1 MKFCPV
7 CGKEI
12 TQLSKYCPHC
22 GFSLESFTNQSKS
35 DSPSQREVS
44 DLDFT
49 AFIGNNF
56 AYYVHRFKKFNLGG
70 TDVFALTWNWA
81 AFWGGFGWMLYRKMY
96 MWATIAFVLTLI
108 PHLGLIAWIAV
119 GAVANYLYYQHA
131 KSKIL
136 EIKTMHPT
144 VDISGYLSQVGGI
157 NKWVPIAAIIITILL
172 FLSFIV
178 MVFVLAIPFSIFN
191 IFSPQSQ
198 YI

>member
-1 MKFCPV
+1 M
-7 CGKEI
+7 
-12 TQLSKYCPHC
+12 
-22 GFSLESFTNQSKS
+22 
-35 DSPSQREVS
+35 D
-44 DLDFT
+44 
-49 AFIGNNF
+49 
-56 AYYVHRFKKFNLGG
+56 RFKKFNLGG

-131 KSKIL
+131 KHKIL

-144 VDISGYLSQVGGI
+144 VDISGYLSQAGGI
-157 NKWVPIAAIIITILL
+157 NKWVPIAAIIIAILF

-178 MVFVLAIPFSIFN
+178 MVFVFAIPFSIFN
-191 IFSPQSQ
+191 IFSPPSQ

>member
-1 MKFCPV
+1 M
-7 CGKEI
+7 
-12 TQLSKYCPHC
+12 
-22 GFSLESFTNQSKS
+22 
-35 DSPSQREVS
+35 
-44 DLDFT
+44 
-49 AFIGNNF
+49 
-56 AYYVHRFKKFNLGG
+56 HRFKKFNLGG

>member
-1 MKFCPV
+1 
-7 CGKEI
+7 
-12 TQLSKYCPHC
+12 
-22 GFSLESFTNQSKS
+22 
-35 DSPSQREVS
+35 
-44 DLDFT
+44 
-49 AFIGNNF
+49 
-56 AYYVHRFKKFNLGG
+56 
-70 TDVFALTWNWA
+70 
-81 AFWGGFGWMLYRKMY
+81 MLYRKMY